1 MATDDKDQP
10 PQGDWAKKAE
20 TKEQRKVEARR
31 EGDKSV
37 WFGLGMFG
45 LVGWS
50 VAVPTVV
57 GALVGYWLDEKFP
70 GSPRSWTLMGI
81 VIGVLIGCLNA
92 WRWMNKEGGKR

>member
-1 MATDDKDQP
+1 MATEDKDKPRHDQ
-10 PQGDWAKKAE
+10 WAKKAE
-20 TKEQRKVEARR
+20 SKEERKVKARK
-31 EGDKSV
+31 EGDRSV

-57 GALVGYWLDEKFP
+57 GALLGYWLDEKYP
-70 GSPRSWTLMGI
+70 GARSWTLMGI